1 MPLCDSI
8 TFILFSNTEN
18 KTIVLVLCYYISATM
33 IVQISI
39 PPNLKLSL
47 RDPEASTL
55 GRKIIRE
62 GIVLMCDLGY
72 EQFTFKKLAEAID
85 STEASIY
92 RYFENK
98 HRLLL
103 YFLTWYWNYV
113 EYQSTVSLQGLH
125 NPEVKIKKIIAILT
139 TGLPNWS
146 DAAGINKTALQ
157 EIVIA
162 ESSKAY
168 LTKEV
173 DAINREKLFK
183 PYKDLCHHIALV
195 FQEYNPEYPYP
206 HSLASTII
214 ETAQFQPFFM
224 EHLPA
229 LTDFGGDRD
238 GAKVAVFLENIAF
251 SALDATRK

>member
-1 MPLCDSI
+1 LQNIVVILGINLSI
-8 TFILFSNTEN
+8 NMN
-18 KTIVLVLCYYISATM
+18 
-33 IVQISI
+33 VQISI
-39 PPNLKLSL
+39 QPNLKLAL
-47 RDPEASTL
+47 RDPESSVL

-62 GIVLMCDLGY
+62 GITLMSELGY
-72 EQFTFKKLAEAID
+72 EQFTFKKLAELIE

-113 EYQSTVSLQGLH
+113 EYQATVSLH
-125 NPEVKIKKIIAILT
+125 NLSNAELKIKKIIEILT
-139 TGLPNWS
+139 IGLPNWS
-146 DAAGINKTALQ
+146 DAAGINKAALQ

-173 DAINREKLFK
+173 DTINREQLFK
-183 PYKDLCHHIALV
+183 PYKDLCRHIALV
-195 FQEYNPEYPYP
+195 FQEYSPDYPYP
-206 HSLASTII
+206 HSLASTLV
-214 ETAQFQPFFM
+214 EMAQFQPFFM

-229 LTDFGGDRD
+229 LTDFGGVRD
-238 GAKVAVFLENIAF
+238 GQKVAGFLETLVF
-251 SALDATRK
+251 SNLDAVGK